1 MQVTIAAATRLELKE
16 DTIQQISK
24 HDIDILYTGVGLLS
38 SAVNLTQY
46 ILQHKPHLIIQAG
59 IAGSLDTNLSLGDVV
74 LVKKECLGD
83 TGVLEMGEWKDVFDM
98 GFQQADELPFSN
110 KYIINEWLS
119 KYNTL
124 QLPEVTGV
132 TINQI
137 TTHTDTIQML
147 QTKYGAQVE
156 SMEGASLHY
165 VCKLFNI
172 PFIQIRAISNY
183 VGERDKTK
191 WKIKEAIQNLN
202 EAVLQMLN
210 STELGYG

>member
-16 DTIQQISK
+16 DTIQQINK

-46 ILQHKPHLIIQAG
+46 ALQHKPRLIIQAG
-59 IAGSLDTNLSLGDVV
+59 IAGSLDTSLSLGDVV
-74 LVKKECLGD
+74 VVKRECLGD
-83 TGVLEMGEWKDVFDM
+83 TGVQERGEWKDVFDM
-98 GFQQADELPFSN
+98 GFQQADELPFTN

-119 KYNTL
+119 TYNML
-124 QLPEVTGV
+124 QLPEVTGI

-147 QTKYGAQVE
+147 QAKYGAQVE

-172 PFIQIRAISNY
+172 PFVQIRAISNY
-183 VGERDKTK
+183 VGERDKRK
-191 WKIKEAIQNLN
+191 WKIKEAVANLN
-202 EAVLQMLN
+202 ETVLRLLN
-210 STELGYG
+210 HI